1 MVVITIHVLLAIP
14 FYLYVFTMRIESWL
28 GIQLETFHK
37 LCKARGM
44 IETNQQDIEAFV
56 RERQRSTRLMRITLR
71 IVEVGLCSV
80 IAMFIPHFS
89 DFMALV
95 GTTLSD
101 TLSFVLPT
109 VFYIRLSWH
118 TINRNNYIEFMLCF
132 IVAIIG
138 MYCATFGSIDAVKAI
153 INDYVM

>member
-1 MVVITIHVLLAIP
+1 MFVITLHVLLAIP

-28 GIQLETFHK
+28 GIQLQTLHK
-37 LCKARGM
+37 LSKAQG
-44 IETNQQDIEAFV
+44 NQQDIN
-56 RERQRSTRLMRITLR
+56 ERQRTTRLMRITLR
-71 IVEVGLCSV
+71 IGEVVLCGI
-80 IAMFIPHFS
+80 IAMFIPYFS

-95 GTTLSD
+95 GTMLSD

-118 TINRNNYIEFMLCF
+118 TVNRNNYIEFMLCF

-138 MYCATFGSIDAVKAI
+138 MYCATFGTIDAVKAI

>member
-1 MVVITIHVLLAIP
+1 MFVITLHVLLALP

-28 GIQLETFHK
+28 GIQLQT
-37 LCKARGM
+37 LCKVKQGM
-44 IETNQQDIEAFV
+44 LEQDV
-56 RERQRSTRLMRITLR
+56 VERQRTARLMRITLR
-71 IVEVGLCSV
+71 IVEVVLCGI

-109 VFYIRLSWH
+109 VFYIRLNWH
-118 TINRNNYIEFMLCF
+118 IINRNNYIEFTLCF
-132 IVAIIG
+132 IVASIG
-138 MYCATFGSIDAVKAI
+138 MYCAAFGTIDAVKAI